1 MQKFKSGD
9 ILTVI
14 TSDTEKISDM
24 YSLGTVTT
32 FLMATQFIATIGLI
46 IYYNIYVAIF
56 AIVCVLIGAAV
67 SNATSKKIAKYSVEL
82 QKITGSEN
90 SSIIETFEGART
102 LKQLKKEEYFYNEY
116 KGILHSKM
124 GVAKKLALQV
134 AFYADVFMFVN
145 NIMPFATVLISLVF
159 VINGT
164 MTVGQLVAILSIA
177 GALTEP
183 VTFVGDLISK
193 KRVADTI
200 LKKDKEFLNPTISDN
215 RTTFNSL
222 EDFKDL
228 TFYSTGYSF
237 GERVILKD
245 VDFKLEKGKVYALVG
260 ESGKGKSTIYNI
272 ISKFIDQKDVDVRIN
287 NIDLN
292 DISSAA
298 VYDKIIQV
306 DQKAFTINKSV
317 LENITLGDNFTDE
330 EIDEVIKVSQL
341 ENFQKQKGLDF
352 VIDSRGENVSGGE
365 KQRISIARMLI
376 RKPDLILLDEPTS
389 ALDENTSENFVK
401 ALIEF
406 TDKYN
411 ITVVAITHR
420 NDFTLKADEI
430 INI

>member
-1 MQKFKSGD
+1 M
-9 ILTVI
+9 
-14 TSDTEKISDM
+14 
-24 YSLGTVTT
+24 
-32 FLMATQFIATIGLI
+32 
-46 IYYNIYVAIF
+46 
-56 AIVCVLIGAAV
+56 
-67 SNATSKKIAKYSVEL
+67 
-82 QKITGSEN
+82 
-90 SSIIETFEGART
+90 
-102 LKQLKKEEYFYNEY
+102 
-116 KGILHSKM
+116 
-124 GVAKKLALQV
+124 
-134 AFYADVFMFVN
+134 
-145 NIMPFATVLISLVF
+145 
-159 VINGT
+159 
-164 MTVGQLVAILSIA
+164 
-177 GALTEP
+177 
-183 VTFVGDLISK
+183 
-193 KRVADTI
+193 
-200 LKKDKEFLNPTISDN
+200 
-215 RTTFNSL
+215 
-222 EDFKDL
+222 
-228 TFYSTGYSF
+228 
-237 GERVILKD
+237 
-245 VDFKLEKGKVYALVG
+245 YALVG